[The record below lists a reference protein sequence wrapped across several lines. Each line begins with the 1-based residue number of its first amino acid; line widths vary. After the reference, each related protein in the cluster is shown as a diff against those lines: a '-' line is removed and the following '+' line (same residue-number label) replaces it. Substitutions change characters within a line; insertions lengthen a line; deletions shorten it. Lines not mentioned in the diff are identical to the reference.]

1 MKRSGDALQQVRQK
15 QHCHDL
21 GQGSWVDEPRLPPEL
36 HLDAE
41 AFEQLWSLHP
51 VEKGRVKRCGKEIET
66 PRWQQAYDQAYR
78 FSGMDHEAVP
88 LPAMLQ
94 KHLQWA
100 NTLPQLKPY
109 GGAQFNATLVN
120 WYQDGSHY
128 IGPHS
133 DDEKQMLTK
142 NGESLVLSLSFGQ
155 ERVLRLKPKDKTRKG
170 QCEQLDLKMSNNSAL
185 LMGGLCQ
192 RTHKHQVP
200 KVGGRKGAKMGR
212 RINVTFRLFHSK

>member
-1 MKRSGDALQQVRQK
+1 MKRSGDALPQVRQK

-36 HLDAE
+36 HLDAS
-41 AFEQLWSLHP
+41 AFEQLWALHP
-51 VEKGRVKRCGKEIET
+51 AEKGRIKMRGKEVET
-66 PRWQQAYDQAYR
+66 PRWQQAYDYSYR

-94 KHLQWA
+94 KYLQWA
-100 NTLPQLKPY
+100 NTLPQLRGY
-109 GGAQFNATLVN
+109 DGAQFNATLVN
-120 WYQDGSHY
+120 WYLDGSHY
-128 IGPHS
+128 IGPHA

-155 ERVLRLKPKDKTRKG
+155 ERVLRLKSKDGKG
-170 QCEQLDLKMSNNSAL
+170 GRLDLKMSNNSAL

-192 RTHKHQVP
+192 RTHTHQVP